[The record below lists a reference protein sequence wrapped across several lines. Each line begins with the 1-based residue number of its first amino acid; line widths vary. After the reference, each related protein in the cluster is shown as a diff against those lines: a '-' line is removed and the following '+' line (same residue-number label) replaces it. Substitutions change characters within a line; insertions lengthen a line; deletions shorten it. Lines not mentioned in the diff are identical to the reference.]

1 MHILLKTLEKSV
13 VSLAVLMF
21 TCVAFADSPRGG
33 ATTSAARG
41 GASNNQNQGRGATNV
56 QRMPSMPILPLNVIG
71 NKLPSNG
78 NEINTINEVPTTPE
92 PINPNPGPNPGPN
105 PNPNPNPTPN
115 GLCDLSYTVDS
126 CMADIAACVNSGALP
141 NGINSMF
148 DAELRESIFNGMN
161 LCISQVEYCISNVK
175 LPKSDNSGCVPMYQS
190 TRDVWL
196 DFNARRV
203 QPAYYAFV
211 LSRTGLTPIQ
221 AENTCLLLDRN
232 TYGASFNAVGKLDN
246 TNSEYAQAVAAYNSQ
261 KPKDKDAP
269 LIKPNPQ
276 GAEVNTNGTYD
287 ANRGYYARWDAQ
299 NAQCLLRVA
308 AYNKDKLITNDV
320 FGIGDKGPAQVW
332 RATGE
337 TFTCNKDLFGFSL
350 MNDTKKAAI
359 IAVPV
364 GTAVGAGIG
373 FAAGHKASDF
383 NCNDESQRRTLT
395 EAIRTRSNLSA
406 LRQFMK
412 DHAVSDVS
420 EALTEG
426 NLVSTGKIINK
437 EACEQLR
444 TLYEIMGDAKEAL
457 ESCEDTAR
465 NYGVTLDLNTERY
478 LAGHCETYGEMV
490 YEEQEKIC
498 KETYDKCTGE
508 KKCNCEVYVTTTK
521 EPFKI
526 EIDSKV
532 VANPDIK
539 ETLSAHCKF
548 KELNQALQSSDS
560 VYCDTKEGCIIKR
573 EFEAEIAKLRTAFA
587 GLEDAF
593 AGQKDNRA
601 KTTAIGAA
609 SGAAAGG
616 TATLITAFVEKNR
629 INCRVGDDLD
639 RVELNKSY
647 TIDRLRDFYV
657 KWALQVPKT
666 PASSSALIVTNCG
679 NWDAICKTF
688 TSADECTNATVG
700 YMPENIYTPR
710 EVVSACRMNGATC
723 GINMTTAKRYGI
735 VDNDATCPTSTP
747 GTGGSGTQGATTR

>member
-1 MHILLKTLEKSV
+1 M
-13 VSLAVLMF
+13 
-21 TCVAFADSPRGG
+21 
-33 ATTSAARG
+33 
-41 GASNNQNQGRGATNV
+41 
-56 QRMPSMPILPLNVIG
+56 
-71 NKLPSNG
+71 
-78 NEINTINEVPTTPE
+78 
-92 PINPNPGPNPGPN
+92 
-105 PNPNPNPTPN
+105 
-115 GLCDLSYTVDS
+115 
-126 CMADIAACVNSGALP
+126 
-141 NGINSMF
+141 
-148 DAELRESIFNGMN
+148 
-161 LCISQVEYCISNVK
+161 
-175 LPKSDNSGCVPMYQS
+175 
-190 TRDVWL
+190 
-196 DFNARRV
+196 
-203 QPAYYAFV
+203 
-211 LSRTGLTPIQ
+211 
-221 AENTCLLLDRN
+221 LDRN

-373 FAAGHKASDF
+373 FAAGHKASEFD
-383 NCNDESQRRTLT
+383 CDDEKQLRDLT
-395 EAIRTRSNLSA
+395 HALRDSKNIGV
-406 LRQFMK
+406 LRQFLK
-412 DHAVSDVS
+412 DHAISDVAQELDS
-420 EALTEG
+420 G
-426 NLVSTGKIINK
+426 NLTSTGAIINK
-437 EACEQLR
+437 DACEQLR
-444 TLYEIMGDAKEAL
+444 TLYEIGNDGQEAIKN
-457 ESCEDTAR
+457 CEDTAR
-465 NYGVTLDLNTERY
+465 TYGVVLDLNTERY
-478 LAGHCETYGEMV
+478 LAGQCETYGVAVTDEII
-490 YEEQEKIC
+490 K
-498 KETYDKCTGE
+498 KCTETMNQCTNE
-508 KKCNCEVYVTTTK
+508 KSCKCEILNYQTK
-521 EPFKI
+521 VPFKI
-526 EIDSKV
+526 EIDSRV
-532 VANPDIK
+532 VANPDIH
-539 ETLSAHCKF
+539 ETLSPRCSF
-548 KELNQALQSSDS
+548 KELNQAIKDSDS
-560 VYCDTKEGCIIKR
+560 VYCEASDHKCIIKSD
-573 EFEAEIAKLRTAFA
+573 FENEVNKIRTAFA
-587 GLEDAF
+587 GLDSVF
-593 AGQKDNRA
+593 AGTKDNRA

-723 GINMTTAKRYGI
+723 VINMTTAKRYGI